1 MSVRG
6 RVAPSRVTGT
16 GRRRFRPG
24 SGLMRSRAVGTSLAY
39 LALTKPRVIE
49 LLLVT
54 AIPAMLLAHRGTAN
68 PLLILNTLIGGMMA
82 AGGANTL
89 NCVADADID
98 KLMKRTERRP
108 LARAAVP
115 TRNALVLGL
124 VLSVGS
130 FFWLWWTTNLLSG
143 LLAIATIA
151 FYVFVY
157 TLLLKRRTSQNVVWG
172 GAAGC
177 MPVMIG
183 WSAVTG
189 TIGWPALAMFAII
202 FFWTPPH
209 TWALAMRYKD
219 DYKAAGVPMLP
230 AVATEREVTKQI
242 LIYTWL
248 TVLATL
254 VLALAD
260 RLAVRGGRGGG
271 RGVVPGDGPP
281 VVRRGPRRR
290 AGQAAAAV
298 PAIEQLPGGGVL
310 RVGGR
315 LGDRA
320 ADPALTRRAKSHPH
334 TSALRMRAAA
344 VCRLIATT
352 FIALCGVLGPPQVL
366 SRVQPGKS
374 CCRFTLRL
382 DRGLAIDLRQ
392 QHNRAG
398 RLAAL
403 QVLVGAGGF
412 GQRVTTADFDADGS
426 ARHRLE

>member
-6 RVAPSRVTGT
+6 RVAPGRIRGT
-16 GRRRFRPG
+16 
-24 SGLMRSRAVGTSLAY
+24 VLAY

-54 AIPAMLLAHRGTAN
+54 AIPAMLLADRGNVN
-68 PLLILNTLIGGMMA
+68 PLLILNTLIGGMLA

-98 KLMKRTERRP
+98 KVMKRTARRP

-143 LLAIATIA
+143 LLAVATIA

-189 TIGWPALAMFAII
+189 TIGWPAVVMFAII

-219 DYKAAGVPMLP
+219 DYKAAGVPTLP
-230 AVATEREVTKQI
+230 TVATERQVTKQI

-254 VLALAD
+254 VLALATGWLYAAVALVAGVWFLAMAHQLFAGV
-260 RLAVRGGRGGG
+260 RAGEPIKPLRLFLQSNNYLAV
-271 RGVVPGDGPP
+271 VFC
-281 VVRRGPRRR
+281 
-290 AGQAAAAV
+290 ALAV
-298 PAIEQLPGGGVL
+298 DSV
-310 RVGGR
+310 
-315 LGDRA
+315 
-320 ADPALTRRAKSHPH
+320 
-334 TSALRMRAAA
+334 
-344 VCRLIATT
+344 
-352 FIALCGVLGPPQVL
+352 IALP
-366 SRVQPGKS
+366 
-374 CCRFTLRL
+374 TLL
-382 DRGLAIDLRQ
+382 
-392 QHNRAG
+392 
-398 RLAAL
+398 
-403 QVLVGAGGF
+403 
-412 GQRVTTADFDADGS
+412 
-426 ARHRLE
+426 

>member
-1 MSVRG
+1 MLRAAATPRSYCVSVRG
-6 RVAPSRVTGT
+6 RAAPSQLPSRIQGT
-16 GRRRFRPG
+16 
-24 SGLMRSRAVGTSLAY
+24 VLAY

-54 AIPAMLLAHRGTAN
+54 AIPAMLLAQRGTVN
-68 PLLILNTLIGGMMA
+68 PLLIFNTLIGGMLA

-98 KLMKRTERRP
+98 KVMKRTARRP

-124 VLSVGS
+124 VLTVAS
-130 FFWLWWTTNLLSG
+130 FVWLWWTTNLLSG
-143 LLAIATIA
+143 LLGLATIA

-189 TIGWPALAMFAII
+189 TIQWPALVMFAII

-230 AVATEREVTKQI
+230 AVATERQVTKQI

-254 VLALAD
+254 ALALATGWLYAAVAVVAGVWFLTMAHQLYAGV
-260 RLAVRGGRGGG
+260 RAGEPVKPLRLFLQSNNYLAV
-271 RGVVPGDGPP
+271 VFC
-281 VVRRGPRRR
+281 
-290 AGQAAAAV
+290 ALAV
-298 PAIEQLPGGGVL
+298 DSAIGLPHL
-310 RVGGR
+310 
-315 LGDRA
+315 
-320 ADPALTRRAKSHPH
+320 
-334 TSALRMRAAA
+334 
-344 VCRLIATT
+344 
-352 FIALCGVLGPPQVL
+352 F
-366 SRVQPGKS
+366 
-374 CCRFTLRL
+374 
-382 DRGLAIDLRQ
+382 
-392 QHNRAG
+392 
-398 RLAAL
+398 
-403 QVLVGAGGF
+403 
-412 GQRVTTADFDADGS
+412 
-426 ARHRLE
+426 

>member
-1 MSVRG
+1 MLRAAATPRSYCVSVRG
-6 RVAPSRVTGT
+6 RAAPRQLPSRIQGT
-16 GRRRFRPG
+16 
-24 SGLMRSRAVGTSLAY
+24 VLAY

-54 AIPAMLLAHRGTAN
+54 AIPAMLLAQRGTVN
-68 PLLILNTLIGGMMA
+68 PLLIVNTLIGGMLA

-98 KLMKRTERRP
+98 KVMKRTARRP

-124 VLSVGS
+124 VLTVAS

-143 LLAIATIA
+143 LLALATIA

-189 TIGWPALAMFAII
+189 TIGWPALVMFAII

-230 AVATEREVTKQI
+230 AVATERQVTKQI

-254 VLALAD
+254 ALALATGWLYAAVAVVAGVWF
-260 RLAVRGGRGGG
+260 LAMAHQLYA
-271 RGVVPGDGPP
+271 GV
-281 VVRRGPRRR
+281 R
-290 AGQAAAAV
+290 AGQPV
-298 PAIEQLPGGGVL
+298 KP
-310 RVGGR
+310 
-315 LGDRA
+315 
-320 ADPALTRRAKSHPH
+320 
-334 TSALRMRAAA
+334 
-344 VCRLIATT
+344 
-352 FIALCGVLGPPQVL
+352 
-366 SRVQPGKS
+366 
-374 CCRFTLRL
+374 LRL
-382 DRGLAIDLRQ
+382 FLQSNNYLAVMFCALGVDSAIGLPHL
-392 QHNRAG
+392 
-398 RLAAL
+398 
-403 QVLVGAGGF
+403 F
-412 GQRVTTADFDADGS
+412 
-426 ARHRLE
+426 

>member
-1 MSVRG
+1 VSVRG
-6 RVAPSRVTGT
+6 RVAPGQVPSRVQ
-16 GRRRFRPG
+16 GR
-24 SGLMRSRAVGTSLAY
+24 VLAY

-54 AIPAMLLAHRGTAN
+54 AIPAMLLAHRGSVD
-68 PLLILNTLIGGMMA
+68 PLLIVNTLIGGIMA

-124 VLSVGS
+124 VLTVGS
-130 FFWLWWTTNLLSG
+130 FFWLRWTTNLLSG
-143 LLAIATIA
+143 LLALATIA

-189 TIGWPALAMFAII
+189 TIGWPAVAMFAII

-219 DYKAAGVPMLP
+219 DYKLAGVPMLP
-230 AVATEREVTKQI
+230 AVATERQVTKQI

-254 VLALAD
+254 ALALAAGWVYAAVAVVAGVWFLAMAHQLYAGV
-260 RLAVRGGRGGG
+260 RAGEPVKPLRLFLQSNNYLAV
-271 RGVVPGDGPP
+271 VFC
-281 VVRRGPRRR
+281 
-290 AGQAAAAV
+290 ALAV
-298 PAIEQLPGGGVL
+298 
-310 RVGGR
+310 
-315 LGDRA
+315 D
-320 ADPALTRRAKSHPH
+320 
-334 TSALRMRAAA
+334 SA
-344 VCRLIATT
+344 
-352 FIALCGVLGPPQVL
+352 IALP
-366 SRVQPGKS
+366 
-374 CCRFTLRL
+374 TL
-382 DRGLAIDLRQ
+382 
-392 QHNRAG
+392 
-398 RLAAL
+398 
-403 QVLVGAGGF
+403 F
-412 GQRVTTADFDADGS
+412 
-426 ARHRLE
+426 